1 MDIINLNVL
10 LDREQIASKI
20 LSFLHHFDENKNDL
34 TIKRGIYIYGEP
46 GSGKTMFVKK
56 LLKENNYDI
65 LSFDAGDIRNKSVIE
80 TITKHNMADTNIMS
94 TFSKRRQQIAIIM
107 DEIDGMN
114 SGDKGGINTLIK
126 LIRPKKTK
134 KQKKEDITNSPIIC
148 ISNYHS
154 DKKIKELMKVCNV
167 YELPHITPIQ
177 IQTITSQ
184 IMPDINQCCKKYI
197 ATNIQG
203 DLRRLS
209 LLSSIYNKNP
219 TKITLELLKTILFPK
234 CYNDDTKKM
243 TSTLFNNSYKIEDH
257 CIIMNETDR
266 TIVGLLWHENII
278 DLLVKMKD
286 KKESIKLYLQ
296 FLDNICFSDY
306 IDRITFQK
314 QIWQFNELS
323 SLIKTFY
330 NSYILHSNIG
340 ELCRKNV
347 LSDIR
352 FTKVLTKYST
362 EYNNSNFIQNL
373 CQQIGMDK
381 KDMIMFFKSISQEEN
396 NTWYSILF
404 DNYEITK
411 LDINRITRYLDKHV
425 IETSD
430 KLNMDL
436 GEDYE
441 IDNL

>member
-10 LDREQIASKI
+10 LDRDQIASKI
-20 LSFLHHFDENKNDL
+20 LSFLHHFDENKQDL
-34 TIKRGIYIYGEP
+34 TIKRGLYIYGEP

-56 LLKENNYDI
+56 FLKENNYDI
-65 LSFDAGDIRNKSVIE
+65 ISFDAGDIRNKSVIE

-94 TFSKRRQQIAIIM
+94 TFTKTRQQIAIIM

-167 YELPHITPIQ
+167 YELPHITPNQ

-184 IMPDINQCCKKYI
+184 IMPDINQSCKKYI

-209 LLSSIYNKNP
+209 LLSSIYNKKP

-243 TSTLFNNSYKIEDH
+243 TSTLYYYTMI
-257 CIIMNETDR
+257 
-266 TIVGLLWHENII
+266 
-278 DLLVKMKD
+278 
-286 KKESIKLYLQ
+286 
-296 FLDNICFSDY
+296 
-306 IDRITFQK
+306 
-314 QIWQFNELS
+314 
-323 SLIKTFY
+323 FY
-330 NSYILHSNIG
+330 
-340 ELCRKNV
+340 
-347 LSDIR
+347 
-352 FTKVLTKYST
+352 
-362 EYNNSNFIQNL
+362 FI
-373 CQQIGMDK
+373 
-381 KDMIMFFKSISQEEN
+381 
-396 NTWYSILF
+396 
-404 DNYEITK
+404 
-411 LDINRITRYLDKHV
+411 
-425 IETSD
+425 
-430 KLNMDL
+430 
-436 GEDYE
+436 
-441 IDNL
+441 